1 MYYRVSNGGISKQEL
16 EQQKR
21 AAASA
26 AAKTATLQTLPT
38 SLYGEAYHGGTADS
52 GYGNSTLYVTPTYSG
67 SVYCTC
73 VRDSQSGTGGSAT
86 LVINNS
92 TQVKQ
97 GQATTISFS
106 AGQTINFRL
115 AIGGL
120 EQWGKVTAH
129 AAFTWTLN

>member
-1 MYYRVSNGGISKQEL
+1 MFYRVSNGGISKKEL
-16 EQQKR
+16 EQQKQ
-21 AAASA
+21 A
-26 AAKTATLQTLPT
+26 AAKAATLQTLPT

-92 TQVKQ
+92 TQVQQ

-115 AIGGL
+115 AIDGL